1 MAIQLR
7 SKRFSLGIG
16 ATAAAVL
23 LALAGCGG
31 ATAGPAAS
39 GTTAKSS
46 GPVPT
51 ATSASLL
58 DAAKK
63 EGTVVW
69 YTSNTRPAA
78 TQIKTMFEQK
88 YPGITVD
95 MFQAGGSQVLSKVAA
110 ELSGGGLKAD
120 TVDYSDGAAM
130 VEQASKGVFAR
141 YAPEHADAIPASLKG
156 DNGYWVAPNFLTT
169 NIAYNTQLVPQNEA
183 PKSWQ
188 DLLDPKWKGKVGM
201 ASPDYAGTAI
211 STIAALEQKFGADYL
226 KKLGANGLKVFQ
238 GFGDVENALVSGQIS
253 VAMMLD
259 FRDYADQA
267 KGQPVKVV
275 TPSEGQIAL
284 PLAIGVNA
292 HAPHP
297 NAARLL
303 ENFILG
309 DEVQQYYASQYFF
322 PARSDIT
329 VNTPGLPN
337 PSTLKLFSP
346 KLDQLADPQYVAKV
360 KQDFKNATA

>member
-1 MAIQLR
+1 MAIRLR
-7 SKRFSLGIG
+7 SRSLALGIG
-16 ATAAAVL
+16 AAAAVL
-23 LALAGCGG
+23 LTVSACGG
-31 ATAGPAAS
+31 STVGPAAS
-39 GTTAKSS
+39 GGTAKATGAVPSASS
-46 GPVPT
+46 T
-51 ATSASLL
+51 SLL

-78 TQIKTMFEQK
+78 TKIKALFEQK

-110 ELSGGGLKAD
+110 ELNAGGLKAD
-120 TVDYSDGAAM
+120 VVDYSDGAAM
-130 VEQASKGVFAR
+130 VEQAGHGVFAR
-141 YAPEHADAIPASLKG
+141 FAPEHSDAIPSSLKG
-156 DNGYWVAPNFLTT
+156 DNGYWVSPNFLTT
-169 NIAYNTQLVPQNEA
+169 NLAYNTQVVSANDA

-211 STIAALEQKFGADYL
+211 STIAALENKFGADYL

-253 VAMMLD
+253 VAIMLN

-275 TPSEGQIAL
+275 TPSEGQIEL
-284 PLAIGVNA
+284 PLAIGINA
-292 HAPHP
+292 HATHP
-297 NAARLL
+297 NAARLF
-303 ENFILG
+303 ENFVVG
-309 DEVQQYYASQYFF
+309 DEVQKFYASEYFF
-322 PARSDIT
+322 PVRSDIT
-329 VNTPGLPN
+329 ADTPGLPN
-337 PSTLKLFSP
+337 SSSLKLFSP
-346 KLDQLADPQYVAKV
+346 DLKKLADPQYVATV
-360 KQDFKNATA
+360 KQHFKDATS